1 MTALADWLTRI
12 YAIRSGPEIEM
23 GLERIRPIFDR
34 MAVAPNCPVILVAGT
49 NGKGS
54 VCAYLSSIL
63 GAAGFRV
70 GRYTSP
76 HIHRFNERI
85 VISGIEASDAELV
98 SAFEAVEA
106 AREAEGNVPLTFFE
120 YTTLAAFHLFAAAKL
135 DAWVVEVG
143 LGGRL
148 DATNILDAD
157 CAVITSI
164 ALDHTEF
171 LGETRELIA
180 IEKAGVLRKG
190 RPAIIAEADPPQS
203 LTAVATERGVDA
215 RYVGSDFGW
224 CRSAETPHQW
234 SFWSRIVPSMN
245 PDAGSNSFT
254 RNRHGLPL
262 PALRGSYQLGNAAA
276 ALAALHAL
284 NDRLPVSQ
292 GAVKQGLLDVTW
304 PGRFQVLPG
313 RPVTVLDVAH
323 NAHAAIALERALADM
338 AYFPTTH
345 AVFAMLKDKNIG
357 AVVEAVKGRI
367 DEWHIAPLLG
377 PRGVDIETLATALA
391 TAGVKDRAIHRHAS
405 VAEAYA
411 AARKLAA
418 EADRI
423 VVFGSFLTV
432 AQAL

>member
-1 MTALADWLTRI
+1 MTALSDWLTRI

-23 GLERIRPIFDR
+23 GLERVRPIFDR
-34 MAVAPNCPVILVAGT
+34 LAVAPKCPVILVAGT

-54 VCAYLSSIL
+54 VCAYLASIFR
-63 GAAGFRV
+63 AAGFRV
-70 GRYTSP
+70 ARYTSP

-85 VISGIEASDAELV
+85 VVNGVEASDAELV
-98 SAFEAVEA
+98 AAFEAVEA

-135 DAWVVEVG
+135 DVWVIEVG

-164 ALDHTEF
+164 AVDHTEF
-171 LGETRELIA
+171 LGPTRELIA
-180 IEKAGVLRKG
+180 VEKAGILRKD
-190 RPAIIAEADPPQS
+190 RPAVIAEPDPPRS
-203 LTAVATERGVDA
+203 LVATAEARGA
-215 RYVGSDFGW
+215 LASYIGHDFGW
-224 CRSAETPHQW
+224 QKSPETPHQW
-234 SFWSRIVPSMN
+234 GFWAKEGDHMMR
-245 PDAGSNSFT
+245 
-254 RNRHGLPL
+254 RHGLPL
-262 PALRGSYQLGNAAA
+262 PALRGGYQLGNAAA

-292 GAVKQGLLDVTW
+292 GAVKQGLLDVIW

-313 RPVTVLDVAH
+313 RPVTVLDVGH

-345 AVFAMLKDKNIG
+345 AVFAMLKDKDID

-367 DEWHIAPLLG
+367 DEWHIAPLPG
-377 PRGVDIETLATALA
+377 PRGVDVETLATSLA
-391 TAGVKDRAIHRHAS
+391 KAGAKDRAIHRHAS

-411 AARKLAA
+411 AARKRAA

>member
-23 GLERIRPIFDR
+23 GLERIRPIFER
-34 MAVAPNCPVILVAGT
+34 MAVAPPCPVILVAGT

-63 GAAGFRV
+63 RAAGFRTAM
-70 GRYTSP
+70 YTSP
-76 HIHRFNERI
+76 HIHHFNERI
-85 VISGIEASDAELV
+85 VVNGVEASDTELV
-98 SAFEAVEA
+98 TAFEAVEA
-106 AREAEGNVPLTFFE
+106 ARQAEGDLALTFFE

-164 ALDHTEF
+164 AIDHTEF
-171 LGETRELIA
+171 LGATRELIA
-180 IEKAGVLRKG
+180 VEKAGILRKD
-190 RPAIIAEADPPQS
+190 RPAIIAEPDPPQS
-203 LTAVATERGVDA
+203 LVATAEARGALA
-215 RYVGSDFGW
+215 RYIGRDFGW
-224 CRSAETPHQW
+224 QKSPETPNQW
-234 SFWSRIVPSMN
+234 GFWAKDGDHTMR
-245 PDAGSNSFT
+245 
-254 RNRHGLPL
+254 RHGLPL

-276 ALAALHAL
+276 ALAALQAL

-292 GAVKQGLLDVTW
+292 GAVKQGLLETHW

-313 RPVTVLDVAH
+313 RPTTVLDVAH
-323 NAHAAIALERALADM
+323 NAHASIALERALADM
-338 AYFPTTH
+338 AYFPNTH
-345 AVFAMLKDKNIG
+345 AVFAMLKDKDIG

-367 DEWHIAPLLG
+367 DEWHIAPLPG
-377 PRGVDIETLATALA
+377 PRGVEIDALVAALTA
-391 TAGVKDRAIHRHAS
+391 AGVKDRAIHRHAT
-405 VAEAYA
+405 VTDAYA

>member
-1 MTALADWLTRI
+1 MTTLADWLTRI
-12 YAIRSGPEIEM
+12 NGIRSGPEIEM

-34 MAVAPNCPVILVAGT
+34 MAVAPKCPVILVAGT

-54 VCAYLSSIL
+54 VCAYLSAIL
-63 GAAGFRV
+63 HAAGFRV

-76 HIHRFNERI
+76 HIHRFNERT
-85 VISGIEASDAELV
+85 VVNGVEASDAELV
-98 SAFEAVEA
+98 AAFEAVEA
-106 AREAEGNVPLTFFE
+106 AREAEGNLPLTFFE

-164 ALDHTEF
+164 AVDHTEF
-171 LGETRELIA
+171 LGSTRELIA
-180 IEKAGVLRKG
+180 VEKAGILRKG
-190 RPAIIAEADPPQS
+190 RPAIIAEPDPPRS
-203 LTAVATERGVDA
+203 LIATAEARGA
-215 RYVGSDFGW
+215 LTRYIGRDFGW
-224 CRSAETPHQW
+224 QKSPETPNQW
-234 SFWSRIVPSMN
+234 GFWAKESEHMMR
-245 PDAGSNSFT
+245 
-254 RNRHGLPL
+254 RHGLPL
-262 PALRGSYQLGNAAA
+262 PALRGGYQLGNAAA
-276 ALAALHAL
+276 ALAVLHVL

-292 GAVKQGLLDVTW
+292 GAVKQGLLDVNW

-313 RPVTVLDVAH
+313 RPVTVLDVGH

-345 AVFAMLKDKNIG
+345 AVFAMLKDKDI
-357 AVVEAVKGRI
+357 ASVVDAVKGRI
-367 DEWHIAPLLG
+367 DEWHIAPLPG
-377 PRGVDIETLATALA
+377 PRGVDVETLATALT
-391 TAGVKDRAIHRHAS
+391 TAGVTDRAIHRHAS
-405 VAEAYA
+405 VAGAYA

>member
-1 MTALADWLTRI
+1 MSELSNWLTRI
-12 YAIRSGPEIEM
+12 YAIRTGPEIEM

-34 MAVAPNCPVILVAGT
+34 MAVAPDCPVILVAGT

-54 VCAYLSSIL
+54 VCAYLSAIL
-63 GAAGFRV
+63 RAAGFRV
-70 GRYTSP
+70 ARYTSP

-85 VISGIEASDAELV
+85 VVNGVEASDAELV
-98 SAFEAVEA
+98 AAFEAVEA
-106 AREAEGNVPLTFFE
+106 AREVEGNLPLTFFE
-120 YTTLAAFHLFAAAKL
+120 YTTLAAFHIFAAAKM
-135 DAWVVEVG
+135 DAWVIEVG

-171 LGETRELIA
+171 LGPTRELIA
-180 IEKAGVLRKG
+180 VEKAGILRKG
-190 RPAIIAEADPPQS
+190 RPAIIAEPDPPRS
-203 LTAVATERGVDA
+203 LVATADA
-215 RYVGSDFGW
+215 CGALTSYIGRDFGW
-224 CRSAETPHQW
+224 QKSPETPNQW
-234 SFWSRIVPSMN
+234 GFWAKEGDHMMR
-245 PDAGSNSFT
+245 
-254 RNRHGLPL
+254 RHGLPL
-262 PALRGSYQLGNAAA
+262 PALRGGYQLGNAAA

-292 GAVKQGLLDVTW
+292 GAVKQGLLDVNW

-323 NAHAAIALERALADM
+323 NAHAAIALERALAEM

-345 AVFAMLKDKNIG
+345 AVFAMLKDKDIG
-357 AVVEAVKGRI
+357 AVVEVVKGRI
-367 DEWHIAPLLG
+367 DDWHIAPLPG
-377 PRGVDIETLATALA
+377 PRGVDSETLAAALA
-391 TAGVKDRAIHRHAS
+391 TAGVKNRAVHRHAS

-418 EADRI
+418 EAERI

>member
-1 MTALADWLTRI
+1 MSELSNWLTRI
-12 YAIRSGPEIEM
+12 YAIRTGPEIEM

-34 MAVAPNCPVILVAGT
+34 MAVAPDCPVILVAGT

-54 VCAYLSSIL
+54 VCAYLSAIL
-63 GAAGFRV
+63 RAAGFRV
-70 GRYTSP
+70 ARYTSP

-85 VISGIEASDAELV
+85 VVNGVEASDAELV
-98 SAFEAVEA
+98 AAFEAVEA
-106 AREAEGNVPLTFFE
+106 AREVEGNLPLTFFE
-120 YTTLAAFHLFAAAKL
+120 YTTLAAFHIFAAAKM
-135 DAWVVEVG
+135 DAWVIEVG

-171 LGETRELIA
+171 LGPTRELIA
-180 IEKAGVLRKG
+180 VEKAGILRKG
-190 RPAIIAEADPPQS
+190 RPAIIAEPDPPRS
-203 LTAVATERGVDA
+203 LVATADA
-215 RYVGSDFGW
+215 CGALTSYIGRDFGW
-224 CRSAETPHQW
+224 QKSPETPNQW
-234 SFWSRIVPSMN
+234 GFWAKEGDHMMR
-245 PDAGSNSFT
+245 
-254 RNRHGLPL
+254 RHGLPL
-262 PALRGSYQLGNAAA
+262 PALRGGYQLGNAAA

-292 GAVKQGLLDVTW
+292 GAVKQGLLDVNW

-323 NAHAAIALERALADM
+323 NAHAAIALERALAEM

-345 AVFAMLKDKNIG
+345 AVFAMLKDKDIG
-357 AVVEAVKGRI
+357 AVVEVVKGRI
-367 DEWHIAPLLG
+367 DDWHIAPLPG
-377 PRGVDIETLATALA
+377 PRGVDSETLAAALA
-391 TAGVKDRAIHRHAS
+391 TAGVKNRAVHRHAS